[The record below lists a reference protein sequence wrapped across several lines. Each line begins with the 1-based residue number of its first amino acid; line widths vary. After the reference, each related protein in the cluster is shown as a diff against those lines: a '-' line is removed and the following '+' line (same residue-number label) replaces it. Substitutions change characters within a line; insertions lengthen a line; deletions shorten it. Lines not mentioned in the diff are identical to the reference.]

1 MKSVIVITGKKN
13 SGKTTTALK
22 IKEHF
27 PSTKGFI
34 SLSADAKDEITLLD
48 LGSGDR
54 LPLMSRYFE
63 SDADVGA
70 YRYLQS
76 TFDYASNVEF
86 DDKGVVI
93 VDEIGRL
100 ELRGEGF
107 DFLMRHLLS
116 LSVNLII
123 TVRTEFLEDV
133 VRHYEIEADCFSPG
147 NLDEILRKIKNLN
160 PDWN

>member
-1 MKSVIVITGKKN
+1 
-13 SGKTTTALK
+13 
-22 IKEHF
+22 
-27 PSTKGFI
+27 
-34 SLSADAKDEITLLD
+34 
-48 LGSGDR
+48 
-54 LPLMSRYFE
+54 MSRYFE

-116 LSVNLII
+116 LSVHLII

-133 VRHYEIEADCFSPG
+133 LRHYEIEADCFSPG
-147 NLDEILRKIKNLN
+147 NLDEILRKIKSLN